1 MHGQSLFAKHTK
13 NIDPAIAK
21 EITLAHEK
29 GAYAEAV
36 DMAHANAIAKYKQ
49 KDYENAITYGLIEI
63 LVLEEQGA
71 VSEDYLQA
79 LYNLGR
85 FYYLNNNYEA
95 AIDSHE
101 KVIRINFSDET
112 VGRSFFDIGNCYF
125 ALGDYFNAVDHYKI
139 AISHIKSSGNKRL
152 LIRRSLD
159 LSNRYEQINTPESLQ
174 DKLAILQEVQALS
187 KTEQLSDGDYYALY
201 NSLASYYHNDETF
214 DFERSKY
221 YQLKFFEKATQ
232 KDDSLNIA
240 RSYSNLGNLY
250 SEVKN
255 DSAIFFFEK
264 ALTFYGEE
272 EDVVRTYNNL
282 GYHYLTKAQWQDAL
296 TITKRTLGDN
306 QGLGDSDF
314 LLPAIHE
321 IMKRTDKYSV
331 LRSLNIKATA
341 YIKLFQEHNDQGNL
355 NKAMIYLKYADK
367 VIDLLQIESAAQ
379 QSKLFWREQA
389 SNLYAK
395 AILTS
400 YYLNNNA
407 LAFYFNEKNK
417 ALLLTES
424 ILKNKVTER
433 IPKVLSERDLSFRK
447 EILLLEEKHETA
459 ESQSKTKI
467 LTQIVQLKKDYQQ
480 FMDSL
485 QVHFPQYNTNQQKK
499 AVVSLEEVQQVLK
512 KDMVVVSYVW
522 DTTDPFLDISF
533 AISITKTA
541 MAIYP
546 IAASTAN
553 NEMLEAFGMAISR
566 PLETKTDFNS
576 FVSLSHALYLKLF
589 PSEVLRDLLKKKRLV
604 IIPDGDLHMI
614 PFEALITKA
623 DQAHYLIEDSE
634 LSYTYSMSFLI
645 HNRQNKRNANSTFI
659 GFSPNSFPYTDL
671 APLSKTASEVATVVA
686 IIDGDVRAGSEAT
699 KASFLSESA
708 DYKIV
713 HLATHASSGS
723 DPWVAFSD
731 AKLEANELY
740 TFKTQSD
747 LIVLSACN
755 TSTGIMAHGE
765 GVMSLARGFFYAGAN
780 SVVSTL
786 WNVSDQAASFIMKDF
801 YEELAAGNSK
811 SESLRAAKLDY
822 LKTHSLSDASP
833 YYWASFV
840 LIGDTDAVPLDRDFT
855 LGIIVLVVFGSMLF
869 FFLLRRKRNCQ

>member
-1 MHGQSLFAKHTK
+1 MHGQSLFAKHTQ
-13 NIDPAIAK
+13 NIDPEIAK

-29 GAYAEAV
+29 GAYEKAV
-36 DMAHANAIAKYKQ
+36 EMAHTNAIAKYKK

-71 VSEDYLQA
+71 VSEGYLQA

-85 FYYLNNNYEA
+85 FYYLNNNYKA

-101 KVIRINFSDET
+101 KVVRINFSEET
-112 VGRSFFDIGNCYF
+112 VGRSYFDIGNCYF

-139 AISHIKSSGNKRL
+139 AISHIESSGNKRL

-159 LSNRYEQINTPESLQ
+159 LSNRYEQINTPESLR
-174 DKLAILQEVQALS
+174 DKLAILQKVQTLS
-187 KTEQLSDGDYYALY
+187 KTEKLSDNDYYALF

-221 YQLKFFEKATQ
+221 YQLQFLRKATE
-232 KDDSLNIA
+232 KNDALNIA

-264 ALTFYGEE
+264 ALTLYGQG
-272 EDVVRTYNNL
+272 EDAVRTYNNL
-282 GYHYLTKAQWQDAL
+282 GYHYLKKSQWQDAL
-296 TITKRTLGDN
+296 KITRETLGDN
-306 QGLGDSDF
+306 TGLNDSEF
-314 LLPAIHE
+314 MLPAIND

-341 YIKLFQEHNDQGNL
+341 YIKLYQDSKEQGNL

-400 YYLNNNA
+400 YYLDNNE

-424 ILKNKVTER
+424 ILKNKVIEH
-433 IPKVLSERDLSFRK
+433 IPEVLSERDLSFRK
-447 EILLLEEKHETA
+447 KILLLEEQQENA
-459 ESQSKTKI
+459 SLESKTET
-467 LTQIVQLKKDYQQ
+467 LTQVVQLKKDYQR
-480 FMDSL
+480 FIDSL
-485 QVHFPQYNTNQQKK
+485 QTHFPQYDTNLEKK
-499 AVVSLEEVQQVLK
+499 TIVSLQEVQKTLEA
-512 KDMVVVSYVW
+512 DMVVVSYVW
-522 DTTDPFLDISF
+522 DANDPFLDISF
-533 AISITKTA
+533 AISITKTD
-541 MAIYP
+541 MTISP
-546 IAASTAN
+546 IIVNTEVN
-553 NEMLEAFGMAISR
+553 DMLDSFVLAISR
-566 PLETKTDFNS
+566 PLETKTDLSS
-576 FVSLSHALYLKLF
+576 FINLSHTLYLRLF
-589 PSEVLRDLLKKKRLV
+589 PSEVRRNNFKNKRLV
-604 IIPDGDLHMI
+604 IIPDGYLHMI
-614 PFEALITKA
+614 PFEALITKENE
-623 DQAHYLIEDSE
+623 AHYLIQDSE
-634 LSYTYSMSFLI
+634 ISYTYSMSFLM
-645 HNRQNKRNANSTFI
+645 HNKENKRNSTSKFI
-659 GFSPNSFPYTDL
+659 GYSPNTFPYTEL
-671 APLSKTASEVATVVA
+671 TPLSKTASEISSIKD
-686 IIDGDVRAGSEAT
+686 IIDGELRLGEKAT
-699 KASFLSESA
+699 KNAFLTESGN
-708 DYKIV
+708 YEIV
-713 HLATHASSGS
+713 HLATHANSGS
-723 DPWVAFSD
+723 EPWVAFSD
-731 AKLEANELY
+731 AKLDAKELY

-755 TSTGIMAHGE
+755 TSTGVVARGE

-801 YEELAAGNSK
+801 YKELAAGNSK
-811 SESLRAAKLDY
+811 SESLQAAKLNY
-822 LKTHSLSDASP
+822 LNTHSLSDASP

-840 LIGDTDAVPLDRDFT
+840 LIGETAATPVKPNFT
-855 LGIIVLVVFGSMLF
+855 LGVILLVVFGSMLF
-869 FFLLRRKRNCQ
+869 FFLLRRKRNQN